1 MCESPNA
8 WGVEVTSRRRFH
20 WGFLLRHPSE
30 VWPTLLQ
37 WEKSSTES
45 ENPVPAL
52 GAGHA
57 ASSGDFGWARQR
69 GGAERCSGVR
79 RSQCWLLA
87 ITDPDVKMLFPN
99 RKEMRWG
106 SWWGEHN
113 LRHQLCTW
121 DMEKGRKYKD
131 SCFSKMSFWSYWFL
145 KILP

>member
-1 MCESPNA
+1 MCGSPNV

-30 VWPTLLQ
+30 VWLTLLQ
-37 WEKSSTES
+37 WKKSSTES
-45 ENPVPAL
+45 WNPVQHSL

-57 ASSGDFGWARQR
+57 ASSGNFGWVRQR

-79 RSQCWLLA
+79 CSRCWLLA
-87 ITDPDVKMLFPN
+87 ITDPDVNMLFPN
-99 RKEMRWG
+99 RKETRWG

-113 LRHQLCTW
+113 SRHQLCMW

-131 SCFSKMSFWSYWFL
+131 HVSVKWVFEVTDF
-145 KILP
+145 